1 MKNLLQKL
9 ARFMPA
15 PMLLLYSG
23 MTHANIVGQAA
34 ATLFGGVDALLSAI
48 LSLIA
53 FLLFCFLCAVVMM
66 QAGLGDVMLAIGL
79 AFGPL
84 LLAFYPVMPALTDR
98 LIGFVA
104 TAIGL
109 KAIAA
114 FVVSLLG
121 AVLGDVG
128 ELVSNA
134 QDAVDGIPFIK
145 TLAIA
150 SFIMITIFFWF
161 VVMKIPEIASGLFG
175 GASLGL
181 SMPGPRGVGAGKA
194 AAQIKS
200 ITTKAPAGAAGV
212 KTVQGTAK
220 PPSVPPAGIGRIG
233 GNYSYRPHR

>member
-1 MKNLLQKL
+1 MLAPTLL
-9 ARFMPA
+9 F
-15 PMLLLYSG
+15 YSG
-23 MTHANIVGQAA
+23 ITHANILMQGA
-34 ATLFGGVDALLSAI
+34 ATLFSGVDALLSAI

-128 ELVSNA
+128 ALIAKESF
-134 QDAVDGIPFIK
+134 DGLPFVK
-145 TLAIA
+145 TITIA